1 MDEIFDGVTRVEYT
15 ITAGGIKVP
24 YSNFDRP
31 ESYYDGVRAHAHTA
45 DQYAGMCRFKDKTI
59 ALYDRRWQS
68 AKAVIDLIAKELSID
83 SENCDICLYGLS
95 QNGGEFSSP
104 LVDKMLAWFDK
115 SGDKVKMKKRIAELE
130 VQLETLRAAI
140 GGRLT

>member
-15 ITAGGIKVP
+15 ITASGIKVP
-24 YSNFDRP
+24 HSNFDRP
-31 ESYYDGVRAHAHTA
+31 ESYYDGVRAHTHTV

-83 SENCDICLYGLS
+83 PENCDICLYGLS
-95 QNGGEFSSP
+95 QNGDEFRSP
-104 LVDKMLAWFDK
+104 LVDKMLAWFDR

-130 VQLETLRAAI
+130 GQLEALRLAI
-140 GGRLT
+140 GGKI